1 MGITFVQKSDLSVR
15 KNNPKIALVLAGGA
29 ISGGA
34 YMLAGLKALNNLMVN
49 KDVTDFDIF
58 VGLSAGALVSAPIAH
73 GISVE
78 ELLKS
83 IDGRSTRFSQ
93 LKPLDFY
100 NPNIAELVAKPLHFL
115 FDMATVAPRF
125 AVNFLSNAFNPEQNY
140 FAALWQVVRH
150 PNWRSLDNLMKV
162 VVRMTMASTKLS
174 GPLTYM
180 PAGLFDNRP
189 LESYI
194 RENFEANNRKNDFA
208 ELYFRRRKEL
218 YITAL
223 NLDTADRVV
232 FGHDEDGT
240 LTISEAVQA
249 STALPGF
256 FKPARIRGTDYL
268 DGGITTTANLDVA
281 IEHGAD
287 LIIAYNP
294 FRPFHNKQLVRFY
307 KDVGTY
313 LADKPYI
320 SDGGA
325 LAVLNQ
331 AFRAL
336 LHYRLQHALKRYDQD
351 PRFKGDIILIEPDIY
366 DVQFFDMNPIAFW
379 ERGKAAEH
387 GFVSVKESLDAHY
400 PDVKK
405 ILNSYGIE
413 TTMVFVE
420 EDARK
425 IQSTPYDETVI
436 SILGKER
443 IKRDIRLAM

>member
-1 MGITFVQKSDLSVR
+1 MGITFVQKSDLSVK
-15 KNNPKIALVLAGGA
+15 KNNPKIALVMAGGA

-34 YMLAGLKALNNLMVN
+34 YMLAGLKAVNNLMVN

-58 VGLSAGALVSAPIAH
+58 VGLSAGAFIAAPIAH
-73 GISVE
+73 GITVE

-83 IDGRSTRFSQ
+83 IDGRSSRFSQ

-100 NPNIAELVAKPLHFL
+100 NPNISEFVSKPLHMA
-115 FDMATVAPRF
+115 FDFATMLPRF
-125 AVNFLSNAFNPEQNY
+125 SVNFLSNLVNPEQNY
-140 FAALWQVVRH
+140 LAALWQFVRR
-150 PNWRSLDNLMKV
+150 PNWKNADNLMKV
-162 VVRMTMASTKLS
+162 VVRMTMASSKVPSPLS
-174 GPLTYM
+174 YM
-180 PAGLFDNRP
+180 PSGIFDNRP
-189 LESYI
+189 LERYI
-194 RENFEANNRKNDFA
+194 RENLDANNRKNDFA

-218 YITAL
+218 YISAL
-223 NLDTADRVV
+223 NLDTAERVV
-232 FGHDEDGT
+232 FGHDEDAS

-256 FKPARIRGTDYL
+256 FKPARIRGTEYL
-268 DGGITTTANLDVA
+268 DGGVTTTANVDVA

-287 LIIAYNP
+287 LVIVYNP
-294 FRPFHNKQLVRFY
+294 FRPFFNKLLVRFY
-307 KDVGTY
+307 KDMGTY
-313 LADKPYI
+313 VADKPYI

-336 LHYRLQHALKRYDQD
+336 LHYRLQHALMRFQQD

-366 DVQFFDMNPIAFW
+366 DVLFFDINPLSFW
-379 ERGKAAEH
+379 ERARAAEH
-387 GFVSVKESLDAHY
+387 GFVSVKEALDEHY
-400 PDVKK
+400 PEVKK

-420 EDARK
+420 EDCKK